1 MGCTLC
7 HGGKYVTVDA
17 AIRWKVRRDSQP
29 SQPAPA
35 VEKKPSECDSLL
47 LSAIDSVLQKLAAV
61 DGREGARALSERAT
75 TLRDTVLDWQECAPS
90 EGERHD
96 ITGKV
101 LGLHVKL
108 GRLLR
113 GGAK

>member
-7 HGGKYVTVDA
+7 RDGKYVTVDA

-35 VEKKPSECDSLL
+35 VEPKPSESDSLL

-61 DGREGARALSERAT
+61 DGREGALPLSERAT
-75 TLRDTVLDWQECAPS
+75 ALRDTVLDWQECAPS
-90 EGERHD
+90 EDERHD

-101 LGLHVKL
+101 LGLHVTL
-108 GRLLR
+108 SRLLR